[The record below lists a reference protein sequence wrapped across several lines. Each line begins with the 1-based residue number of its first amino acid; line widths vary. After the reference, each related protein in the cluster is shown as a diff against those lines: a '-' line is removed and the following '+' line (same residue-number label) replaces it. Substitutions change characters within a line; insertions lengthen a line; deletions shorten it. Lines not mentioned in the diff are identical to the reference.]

1 MSHRHRIRIDQVRSA
16 HGKED
21 LIDRK
26 RLHDRRV
33 VRGDLANA
41 RAPVK
46 QRKISRNT
54 DKIRTFSQRQRHRLP
69 GRDPVLF
76 RRDRFCHDDLEPG
89 PPDAG
94 RCRTGSREDPEV
106 PLSRVL
112 PPPTIKR
119 HCSHPHEISIVLPYC
134 FPQKLSYCLVFSQ
147 FLIFRFIPV
156 TLTDDS
162 HVPNVNRT
170 PY

>member
-1 MSHRHRIRIDQVRSA
+1 MS
-16 HGKED
+16 
-21 LIDRK
+21 RK
-26 RLHDRRV
+26 TSSIENDSMTRRV
-33 VRGDLANA
+33 GGADLLKRS

-46 QRKISRNT
+46 QRKS
-54 DKIRTFSQRQRHRLP
+54 P
-69 GRDPVLF
+69 GTQTRSGHFRSASATGSPVVTPYF
-76 RRDRFCHDDLEPG
+76 FAGIDFCHDDPARGLRISG
-89 PPDAG
+89 DAG
-94 RCRTGSREDPEV
+94 RVSRRSRRSL
-106 PLSRVL
+106 LSRVL
-112 PPPTIKR
+112 PPPTIRR
-119 HCSHPHEISIVLPYC
+119 HCSHPREISIVLPYC